1 MHQPNTPLEHMV
13 NTGDL
18 TDVGM
23 EKEDL
28 GRMMSM
34 FSEVSLGQ

>member
-1 MHQPNTPLEHMV
+1 MRQQNMLIARMENM
-13 NTGDL
+13 GDL

-28 GRMMSM
+28 GRMMST
-34 FSEVSLGQ
+34 F

>member
-1 MHQPNTPLEHMV
+1 MRQQNMLIVRMENM
-13 NTGDL
+13 GDL

-28 GRMMSM
+28 GRMMST
-34 FSEVSLGQ
+34 F